1 MRLLCIWNF
10 LRSFP
15 NDILLRMMCLY
26 VSTSLRRIFTANT
39 STRSHYPPNWP
50 KLPKLLNRRSLT
62 GAPTWMTYIFSK
74 KTHNVLPPHQS
85 YDHTIDLKSLFI
97 PKITKVYPLNLKEQ
111 EACKAFI
118 DEHLKTRRIV
128 PSKSPQAA
136 PFFFIAKKDGSLC
149 PCQDYCYLNSHTV
162 RNAYPLPL
170 RQA

>member
-1 MRLLCIWNF
+1 M
-10 LRSFP
+10 
-15 NDILLRMMCLY
+15 
-26 VSTSLRRIFTANT
+26 SLREYLPQTDLYCKHLNKITLSTKLAQTAQTPEQKIPDWCSN
-39 STRSHYPPNWP
+39 
-50 KLPKLLNRRSLT
+50 LDDV
-62 GAPTWMTYIFSK
+62 FSK